1 MRPFHPHMLDDAAKS
16 KKVDRATLRRA
27 WSFARVFRVD
37 ITAYLVLAVITS
49 FFGVLPPLVFKRIVD
64 DVVSKQHRSEIN
76 VLALIVVALA
86 LGSALL
92 GVGIRWLGA
101 RVGERMIAGIRRSLF
116 DHVQQLPIAFF
127 ARTQTGSLMS
137 RLNNDV
143 VGAQSAFT
151 STLRTVLTDVLT
163 VVFTLVVMA
172 TLSWQV
178 TLLSLTVVPILFL
191 VSRRVGT
198 LQAKAARKQMDLN
211 SSMNA
216 FMTERFNVSGAL
228 LVKLFGRPK
237 VESAQF
243 GKNADDVAEIGIRR
257 AVTGTTLMLTL
268 PMVSALGVA
277 SIYWWGARKVF
288 AGSMSLGSVIA
299 MASLVQRLF
308 GPLTELAG
316 ARIDFVTSF
325 VSFER
330 IFEVLDAP
338 ITIHESP
345 TAVPLPAASH
355 RSGSRVEAREIWFRY
370 PAPSEISVASL
381 EAPNLGVPADTSA
394 WILQGVSFT
403 AEPGTLTA
411 LVGPSG
417 AGKTTLSQLI
427 PRLYDVTDG
436 ALLID
441 GVDVR
446 DATIDSI
453 RDHIGVVTQDAH
465 LFHDTI
471 GANLRYARPDAS
483 MADIIEA
490 TKAARIHEM
499 IAGLPAGYDT
509 LVGERGYRL
518 SGGEKQRV
526 ALARVLLKDPSIV
539 ILDEATAHLD
549 SETEAQIQEALETA
563 LAGRTSIVIAHR
575 LSTIQSADQI
585 LVIEAGRIVERG
597 RHEELAGQGGLYAD
611 LYETQ
616 YLRAAALA

>member
-1 MRPFHPHMLDDAAKS
+1 MLDESLKS
-16 KKVDRATLRRA
+16 KKVDRATLMRA
-27 WSFARVFRVD
+27 WSFARVFRAD
-37 ITAYLVLAVITS
+37 ITAYLVLAVFTS
-49 FFGVLPPLVFKRIVD
+49 LLGVLPALVFKRIVD
-64 DVVSKQHRSEIN
+64 DVVAKQHRSEIN
-76 VLALIVVALA
+76 ALALIVVALA

-163 VVFTLVVMA
+163 VAFTLVVMA

-178 TLLSLTVVPILFL
+178 TLLSLTVVPILFV
-191 VSRRVGT
+191 VSKRVGT
-198 LQAKAARKQMDLN
+198 LQSKAARKQMDLN

-237 VESAQF
+237 AESAQF
-243 GKNADDVAEIGIRR
+243 GKNADDVADIGIRR

-277 SIYWWGARKVF
+277 SIYWWGARRVF
-288 AGSMSLGSVIA
+288 DGSMSLGSVIA

-308 GPLTELAG
+308 GPLTELAS

-345 TAVPLPAASH
+345 TAVPLAAATH
-355 RSGSRVEAREIWFRY
+355 HTGSRVEARDIWFRY
-370 PAPSEISVASL
+370 PAPSEIAVASL
-381 EAPNLGVPADTSA
+381 EAPSPGVPADTSA
-394 WILQGVSFT
+394 WILQGVSFI

-417 AGKTTLSQLI
+417 AGKTTLSQLV
-427 PRLYDVTDG
+427 PRLYDVTRG
-436 ALLID
+436 SLLID

-446 DATIDSI
+446 DATIDSL
-453 RDHIGVVTQDAH
+453 RAHIGVVTQDAH

-471 GANLRYARPDAS
+471 GANLRYARPEAS
-483 MADIIEA
+483 MAEIVEA
-490 TKAARIHEM
+490 TKAARIHDM

-616 YLRAAALA
+616 YLRAAALT

>member
-1 MRPFHPHMLDDAAKS
+1 
-16 KKVDRATLRRA
+16 
-27 WSFARVFRVD
+27 
-37 ITAYLVLAVITS
+37 
-49 FFGVLPPLVFKRIVD
+49 
-64 DVVSKQHRSEIN
+64 
-76 VLALIVVALA
+76 
-86 LGSALL
+86 
-92 GVGIRWLGA
+92 
-101 RVGERMIAGIRRSLF
+101 
-116 DHVQQLPIAFF
+116 
-127 ARTQTGSLMS
+127 
-137 RLNNDV
+137 
-143 VGAQSAFT
+143 
-151 STLRTVLTDVLT
+151 
-163 VVFTLVVMA
+163 
-172 TLSWQV
+172 
-178 TLLSLTVVPILFL
+178 
-191 VSRRVGT
+191 
-198 LQAKAARKQMDLN
+198 
-211 SSMNA
+211 
-216 FMTERFNVSGAL
+216 
-228 LVKLFGRPK
+228 
-237 VESAQF
+237 
-243 GKNADDVAEIGIRR
+243 
-257 AVTGTTLMLTL
+257 
-268 PMVSALGVA
+268 
-277 SIYWWGARKVF
+277 
-288 AGSMSLGSVIA
+288 

-355 RSGSRVEAREIWFRY
+355 RSGSRVEARDVWFRY

-427 PRLYDVTDG
+427 PRLYDVTEG
-436 ALLID
+436 SLLID

-483 MADIIEA
+483 MAEIIEA

-499 IAGLPAGYDT
+499 IASLPAGYDT

-526 ALARVLLKDPSIV
+526 ALARVLLKNPSIV

-549 SETEAQIQEALETA
+549 SETESQIQEALETA

-585 LVIEAGRIVERG
+585 LVIEAGRVVERG